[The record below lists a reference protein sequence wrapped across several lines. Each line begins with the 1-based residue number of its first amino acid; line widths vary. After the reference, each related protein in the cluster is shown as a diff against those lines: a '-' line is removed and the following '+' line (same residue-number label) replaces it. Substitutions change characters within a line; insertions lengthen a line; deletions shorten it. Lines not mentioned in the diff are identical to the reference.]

1 MESDTAV
8 IIVARVE
15 DLATPT
21 PNATVRHCAL
31 CKKAVWFSETT
42 ERSVRPRPFKLHC
55 WPCEKGKVPVN
66 AVFQPLSEEQREEI
80 AAATGLTDDE
90 ISVVEAMGQRLARR
104 KETG

>member
-1 MESDTAV
+1 MENESLV

-15 DLATPT
+15 DLAAPT

-31 CKKAVWFSETT
+31 CKKAVWFSESTGN
-42 ERSVRPRPFKLHC
+42 SVGPRPFELHC
-55 WPCEKGKVPVN
+55 WHCEKGKVPAN

-90 ISVVEAMGQRLARR
+90 ISVVEDMGQRLARR